1 LNKTISVVLIAL
13 SLLGLASVRLLENDL
28 FYDPFIDYFK
38 SNFQLQSL
46 PELHKG
52 LYLISTVS
60 RYLINLLFTVFT
72 IWLLYRSKEF
82 VKATLWVHLFS
93 FIILIAAFFILV
105 ALDDEWVKMT
115 LFYIRR
121 FLIHP
126 ILLFILVPGFY
137 FISKSKSAP

>member
-1 LNKTISVVLIAL
+1 MNKIISVVLIVI

-28 FYDPFIDYFK
+28 FYDPFIAYFK
-38 SNFQLQSL
+38 SNFQLQQL
-46 PELHKG
+46 PDVDKG
-52 LYLISTVS
+52 LYLISTVF
-60 RYLINLLFTVFT
+60 RYFINLLFTVCM
-72 IWLLYRSKEF
+72 IWFLYKSKEF

-93 FIILIAAFFILV
+93 FIILLAAFFIL
-105 ALDDEWVKMT
+105 LPLEDEWVKMT

-137 FISKSKSAP
+137 FISKKQTVS

>member
-1 LNKTISVVLIAL
+1 MI

-28 FYDPFIDYFK
+28 FYDPFIAYFK
-38 SNFQLQSL
+38 SNFQLQLL
-46 PELHKG
+46 PDLDKG
-52 LYLISTVS
+52 RYLISTLS
-60 RYLINLLFTVFT
+60 RYLINLSFTVFI
-72 IWLLYRSKEF
+72 IWLLYKSKEF

-93 FIILIAAFFILV
+93 FIILLAAFFILV
-105 ALDDEWVKMT
+105 PLDDEWVKMT

-137 FISKSKSAP
+137 FISKTKSSS

>member
-1 LNKTISVVLIAL
+1 LNKSISVVLIVI

-28 FYDPFIDYFK
+28 FYDPFIAYFK
-38 SNFQLQSL
+38 SNFQLQPL
-46 PELHKG
+46 PDLDKG
-52 LYLISTVS
+52 LYVISTVF
-60 RYLINLLFTVFT
+60 RYFINLLFTVCM
-72 IWLLYRSKEF
+72 IWFLYKSKEF

-93 FIILIAAFFILV
+93 FIILLAVFFIL
-105 ALDDEWVKMT
+105 LPLEDEWVKMT

-137 FISKSKSAP
+137 FISKKQTVS